1 MFIGKCGLIWKRCMP
16 EIIFSKKESQIWYFE
31 SFIFWSK
38 FRFWGQLLGV
48 LASVFLIFLS
58 LGNHGGRQFYSCIP
72 GHISFQA
79 KDHTRH
85 NIDHKQC
92 EWLVAFFSRGWDS
105 TWVDFESSVF
115 MWRDLD
121 LALLYITFGQ
131 TLLEMILGL
140 KCDFFSCLSFVPIH
154 HTQSMLLLHSM

>member
-1 MFIGKCGLIWKRCMP
+1 MKTLYARNNIFKKRIPNM
-16 EIIFSKKESQIWYFE
+16 
-31 SFIFWSK
+31 IFWIIYILVQIS
-38 FRFWGQLLGV
+38 FLGTALGRFSLW
-48 LASVFLIFLS
+48 FFFIFLS
-58 LGNHGGRQFYSCIP
+58 SADHGGRQFYSCIP
-72 GHISFQA
+72 GHISFELSQA
-79 KDHTRH
+79 NDQTRH
-85 NIDHKQC
+85 NMDHKQC

-154 HTQSMLLLHSM
+154 DTQSMLLLHSW